1 MIGQVG
7 RENINGTRKSSSTRS
22 VAERTISLTA
32 SWAYFALSIVIN
44 SMENVLTLVT
54 SSHVHPQFLG
64 SAYWT
69 AAENNL
75 RIAVLGNNSMTLFW
89 AFMVLGMLTSVLNA
103 ILMHKWD

>member
-7 RENINGTRKSSSTRS
+7 RENINGTRKKFQYK
-22 VAERTISLTA
+22 VKFAERTISLTA
-32 SWAYFALSIVIN
+32 SWAYFYCQLLLTQW
-44 SMENVLTLVT
+44 ERLTLVT

-75 RIAVLGNNSMTLFW
+75 GLPF
-89 AFMVLGMLTSVLNA
+89 
-103 ILMHKWD
+103 